1 MSKKLEPQQ
10 SAAFFDLDKTI
21 IAKSSML
28 AFSKTLR
35 KNGLLSRRALV
46 QAAYGQAIFQLVG
59 ADESKMEKIRKVALG
74 ITITLRKL

>member
-1 MSKKLEPQQ
+1 
-10 SAAFFDLDKTI
+10 I

-59 ADESKMEKIRKVALG
+59 ADESKMEKIRKVALDLTKDG